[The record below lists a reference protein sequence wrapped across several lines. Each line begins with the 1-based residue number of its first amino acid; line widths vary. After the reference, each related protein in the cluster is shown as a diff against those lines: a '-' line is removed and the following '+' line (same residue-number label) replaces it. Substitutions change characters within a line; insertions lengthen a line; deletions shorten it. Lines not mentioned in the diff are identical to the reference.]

1 MAPSVLIVATL
12 DTKGAEAHFVR
23 TKLAA
28 CGVATTLVDAG
39 TLHPPHTTPDVTR
52 EQVLAHAGTSLG
64 ELQASGE
71 RATAVRAAA
80 TGVRAVALEL
90 HARGELLGVLG
101 LGGSAGTTI
110 ATEAMRALPIGL
122 PKLMVSTLASGQTR
136 GYVGDKDILMLNSV
150 VDVLGLNRISR
161 RVLSNAAHA
170 MAGMVL
176 RQVRVTEDGEAPLV
190 AATMFGVTTP
200 CVERAKRELED
211 HGVEVLVFHATGAGG
226 QAMEALIQ
234 DGLVSGV
241 LDITTTELADE
252 LVGGVLSAGPTRLTA
267 AALAGIPQ
275 VVSSGA
281 LDMVNFHGLASV
293 PETCRTRQ
301 LHVHN
306 AHVTLM
312 RTTVEENRRLGA
324 ELGSKVAATCGPAEI
339 LLPRL
344 GVSALDRQG
353 AAFDNPEAR
362 HALHSAIRAHA
373 GQIPVRE
380 LDLHINDEAFA
391 LEAARTLLRL
401 MGIVK
406 KTGQT

>member
-12 DTKGAEAHFVR
+12 DTKGVEAHFVR

-28 CGVATTLVDAG
+28 CGVSTTLVDAG
-39 TLHPPHTTPDVTR
+39 TLNPPHTPPDVGR
-52 EQVLAHAGTSLG
+52 EVVLARAGTSMD
-64 ELQASGE
+64 ELRASGD

-80 TGVRAVALEL
+80 TGVKAVALEL

-110 ATEAMRALPIGL
+110 ATEAMRALPIGI

-136 GYVGDKDILMLNSV
+136 GFVGDKDILMLNSV

-161 RVLSNAAHA
+161 RVLANAAHA

-176 RQVRVTEDGEAPLV
+176 RQVRLTDDADAPLV
-190 AATMFGVTTP
+190 AATMFGVTTL
-200 CVERAKRELED
+200 CVERAKRELEE
-211 HGVEVLVFHATGAGG
+211 HGVEVLVFHATGTGG
-226 QAMEALIQ
+226 QAMETLIQ
-234 DGLVSGV
+234 EGLVSGV

-267 AALAGIPQ
+267 AARAGIPQ

-281 LDMVNFHGLASV
+281 LDMVNFHGLTSV
-293 PETCRTRQ
+293 PEPYRTRR

-312 RTTVEENRRLGA
+312 RTTIEENRRLGA
-324 ELGSKVAATCGPAEI
+324 ELGTKVAAAQGPAEI

-344 GVSALDRQG
+344 GVSALDREG
-353 AAFDNPEAR
+353 AAFNDPEAR
-362 HALHSAIRAHA
+362 RELHSAIRAHA
-373 GQIPVRE
+373 GQVPVRE
-380 LDLHINDEAFA
+380 LELHINDEAFA

-401 MGIVK
+401 MGIVQ
-406 KTGQT
+406 QTRQP

>member
-52 EQVLAHAGTSLG
+52 EQVLAHAGTSLDA
-64 ELQASGE
+64 LRANGE
-71 RATAVRAAA
+71 RAVAVRAAA
-80 TGVRAVALEL
+80 AGVKAVALEL

-226 QAMEALIQ
+226 QAMEALIH

-293 PETCRTRQ
+293 PE
-301 LHVHN
+301 
-306 AHVTLM
+306 
-312 RTTVEENRRLGA
+312 E
-324 ELGSKVAATCGPAEI
+324 
-339 LLPRL
+339 
-344 GVSALDRQG
+344 
-353 AAFDNPEAR
+353 
-362 HALHSAIRAHA
+362 
-373 GQIPVRE
+373 
-380 LDLHINDEAFA
+380 
-391 LEAARTLLRL
+391 
-401 MGIVK
+401 
-406 KTGQT
+406 